1 MRATDLMLDPNPKYF
16 IGETPTGK
24 DYHTDKGIDGL
35 YYKQNDIVFNSAIY
49 KSGAGCQRLLK
60 GK

>member
-1 MRATDLMLDPNPKYF
+1 MESPNPKYF
-16 IGETPTGK
+16 IGETPTGN
-24 DYHTDKGIDGL
+24 DFHTDNGIEGL
-35 YYKQNDIVFNSAIY
+35 YYKQNAQVQNSPIY